1 MLIKRVSQW
10 QNNFRSMITINSE
23 NRMKLATL
31 LSLVFIP
38 FFFTSIS
45 FAKEEVRK
53 LQTTGIFIENE
64 KGALVFT
71 DDEDKKKYYA
81 FNKGAK
87 EKVGELIDQKVKVN
101 AKVKKKDGAKIT
113 LITYIVSVKSVK

>member
-1 MLIKRVSQW
+1 
-10 QNNFRSMITINSE
+10 
-23 NRMKLATL
+23 MKLATL